1 MNSKENEEIIEE
13 TTENTDTP
21 GMTSEETDYAKLLEE
36 KEALCNDY
44 LDKYQRS
51 VAEFD
56 NFRKRTIK
64 ERDLIAI
71 NAACAVIEQLLPV
84 MDNLER
90 AQKLTDLSQDDAM
103 KQGFDLLSRQLT
115 ESFEKIG
122 VKAIETVGTAFDPN
136 FHEAVAHVEDEN
148 VGEGIITEEYQRG
161 YIYKEKVIRPAM
173 VKVAN

>member
-1 MNSKENEEIIEE
+1 MSNNEELIEE
-13 TTENTDTP
+13 KEIDTP
-21 GMTSEETDYAKLLEE
+21 GEESEEVDYAKLLEE

-64 ERDLIAI
+64 EREGIAI
-71 NAACAVIEQLLPV
+71 NAATSVVEQLLPV

-90 AQKLTDLSQDDAM
+90 AQKLVADSQDEAM

-115 ESFEKIG
+115 EAFEKIG
-122 VKAIETVGTAFDPN
+122 VGVIETVGAEFDPN
-136 FHEAVAHVEDEN
+136 FHEAVAHTEDET
-148 VGEGIITEEYQRG
+148 VGEGIITEEYQKG
-161 YIYKEKVIRPAM
+161 YIYREKVIRPAM